1 MLDTSLSLKSSW
13 KNSSP
18 LFTGCY
24 SFFSSTCLDEK
35 TCSVRSPTTSCCN
48 SSFSTSLDARNGSSY
63 SSTIGWGIISTSS
76 FESEITMTCGAG
88 VVVKVMVFL
97 RKLRVASNSFS
108 NSPLISFCS
117 KTQISFVVGVCEVSD
132 ST

>member
-1 MLDTSLSLKSSW
+1 
-13 KNSSP
+13 
-18 LFTGCY
+18 
-24 SFFSSTCLDEK
+24 
-35 TCSVRSPTTSCCN
+35 
-48 SSFSTSLDARNGSSY
+48 
-63 SSTIGWGIISTSS
+63 
-76 FESEITMTCGAG
+76 MTCGAG